1 LASLFIAMHF
11 DAIRMPKDCFRAT
24 MSMILV
30 MIGLIRGLGSFAIG
44 EFRRDVLL
52 VLLFTLP
59 MALIG
64 IFIGDRLQTGMSDMA
79 FGRLVSVTL
88 IISGF
93 ALLAMTK

>member
-30 MIGLIRGLGSFAIG
+30 MIGLIRGLGYFAIG

-52 VLLFTLP
+52 VLLFIEISCGKTVGLLVAP
-59 MALIG
+59 ISLLQSTQGKGIRVASSTAASQLVGLI
-64 IFIGDRLQTGMSDMA
+64 
-79 FGRLVSVTL
+79 
-88 IISGF
+88 
-93 ALLAMTK
+93 

>member
-1 LASLFIAMHF
+1 MFSGAIGTTFGALASLFIAMHF

-30 MIGLIRGLGSFAIG
+30 MIGLIRGLGYFAIG
-44 EFRRDVLL
+44 EVRRDVLV

-64 IFIGDRLQTGMSDMA
+64 IFIGDRLQTGMGDMA
-79 FGRLVSVTL
+79 FGQ
-88 IISGF
+88 
-93 ALLAMTK
+93 LLA

>member
-1 LASLFIAMHF
+1 MHF